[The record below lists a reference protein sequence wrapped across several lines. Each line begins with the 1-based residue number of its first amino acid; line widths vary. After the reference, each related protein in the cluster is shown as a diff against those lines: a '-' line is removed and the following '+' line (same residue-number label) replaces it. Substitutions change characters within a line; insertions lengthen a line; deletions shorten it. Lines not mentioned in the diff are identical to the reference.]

1 MRWSLVFV
9 VLPIV
14 LGAVVRVDADQ
25 VTLMNGD
32 RLTGTL
38 VEASAAEVHLRTD
51 ATGVVTMPWG
61 AIAGLSAGPGLEI
74 VLADNRT
81 VRGELKVVNG
91 AATVKTAS
99 GDVGVRVEDIR
110 AIHVPT
116 PDTGALP
123 DTDAAAPPP
132 WGGDA
137 DAGLA
142 LTRGNA
148 DTMTVDLSSHVIRQT
163 DRDRLALYLA
173 SLFANTN
180 TTTGLTVTTARSAR
194 GGVRYDHDLR
204 GASFGFGFAD
214 LESDRFQS
222 LNLREVFGAGL
233 GWHLDK
239 TDDVQLNLFAGISYA
254 REDFSIRPRP
264 GSLIRK
270 GVEPVL
276 GEDASVTV
284 REGGSFTEQVAVYLS
299 RSGERRVTAD
309 ASLTLPLKGALNFR
323 ISLSE
328 RYLSNPLPGV
338 KRNDLLLTS
347 GLSVTF
353 GRENAGSYEGGI
365 KPPTAPTGSSE
376 KSATKRA
383 PRHPPVKR

>member
-38 VEASAAEVHLRTD
+38 IEASPTEVRLRTE
-51 ATGVVTMPWG
+51 ATGVVTMPWA
-61 AIAGLSAGPGLEI
+61 AIAGLSAGPGLEV

-81 VRGELKVVNG
+81 VRGELQVVNG

-110 AIHVPT
+110 AIHVP
-116 PDTGALP
+116 PLDTGALP
-123 DTDAAAPPP
+123 DTGAEAPP

-148 DTMTVDLSSHVIRQT
+148 ETMTVDLSAHVIRQT

-194 GGVRYDHDLR
+194 GGARYDHDLS

-239 TDDVQLNLFAGISYA
+239 TDDVQLNVFAGISYA

-264 GSLIRK
+264 GSLIRN

-309 ASLTLPLKGALNFR
+309 VSLTLPLKGALNFR

-338 KRNDLLLTS
+338 KKNDLLLTS
-347 GLSVTF
+347 GLSLTF

-365 KPPTAPTGSSE
+365 RPPTGSSDT
-376 KSATKRA
+376 SGTKRA
-383 PRHPPVKR
+383 PRRAPVKH